1 CLLREDIARFVN
13 MGDTGGA
20 DEEKKKKERGP
31 VGRMLFKVGERLGI
45 VEQTRLAPE
54 FVAEI
59 EKYYKY
65 QDAVEK
71 IVGGIEATLQ
81 NDAKVL
87 AEGFIE
93 CPEKMDPYEQFA
105 KNIKAFRQFQPEDKK
120 VSFNLLFP
128 NLN

>member
-1 CLLREDIARFVN
+1 MSDIP
-13 MGDTGGA
+13 GT

-54 FVAEI
+54 FIAEI

-71 IVGGIEATLQ
+71 IVTQLEMALQ
-81 NDAKVL
+81 NDPKVL
-87 AEGFIE
+87 ADGFIE
-93 CPEKMDPYEQFA
+93 CPDKMDPYEQFA
-105 KNIKAFRQFQPEDKK
+105 KNIKAFRYFQPDDKK
-120 VSFNLLFP
+120 VKVK
-128 NLN
+128 